1 MSNFSVEGL
10 PQPPL
15 NPLPYREK
23 LRALRSFHTGFEVL
37 RDSGGPVT
45 RLKLA
50 PRWLMPEVVLVTSPR
65 GGRDILGRS
74 SEYVEKATTH
84 REMQH
89 VLGENLFDLM
99 HDEWLPR
106 RRAVQPVF
114 TKKQVQTFAGDMA
127 QAAQSVVDGW
137 SEGSRI
143 DLDKECRRLTMRAL
157 GRAVLG
163 LDLDQRADEIDEPLR
178 TVLAYIADRAVS
190 PLRLPRWVPTPGRN
204 RARAAAA
211 TLRRLAEDVLKACRD
226 DPDLDAPLVRAL
238 MAAVD
243 PETGQGLTDAEI
255 RDELIVFIA
264 AGHDTTAT
272 ALTYALW
279 QLGRYPEMQENV
291 RAEAAELGDRALGPE
306 DIDHLG
312 YTVQVLREALRLC
325 PPAPGAARTAVRDIE
340 VDGYRVRAGTLLV
353 FGTYAVQRDP
363 TLWEWPQLF
372 DPQRFRPEAVK
383 TMDRWQYLPF
393 GAGARSCIGEHFAM
407 LEATLALA
415 TIVRG
420 TEIRSSDDVFPLAT
434 PFTMVAGA
442 PIWARVAWRRSFA
455 YGGGAGVRVGTCE
468 REPSL

>member
-1 MSNFSVEGL
+1 MGNISVGDL
-10 PQPPL
+10 PQAPL

-23 LRALRSFHTGFEVL
+23 LRALRSFNKGFEIL

-45 RLKLA
+45 RLKMA
-50 PRWLMPEVVLVTSPR
+50 PRWLMPEVVVATSPQ
-65 GGRDILGRS
+65 GAHDILGRS
-74 SEYVEKATTH
+74 SEYVDKATVH
-84 REMQH
+84 QEMQY
-89 VLGENLFDLM
+89 VLGGNLFDLM

-114 TKKQVQTFAGDMA
+114 TKKHVQSFAGDMA
-127 QAAQSVVDGW
+127 QAAQTVVDGW

-163 LDLDQRADEIDEPLR
+163 LDLDRRSDAVDDPLR
-178 TVLAYIADRAVS
+178 TVLIYIANRAAS
-190 PLRLPRWVPTPGRN
+190 PLRMPRWLPTPARN

-211 TLRRLAEDVLKACRD
+211 TLRTLAEDVLKACRE
-226 DPDLDAPLVRAL
+226 DPELDAPLVRAL
-238 MAAVD
+238 MAATD
-243 PETGQGLTDAEI
+243 PETGEGLTDAEI

-291 RAEAAELGDRALGPE
+291 RAEAAELGDRELGPD
-306 DIDHLG
+306 DITHLG

-325 PPAPGAARTAVRDIE
+325 PPAPGAARRAVRDIE
-340 VDGYRVRAGTLLV
+340 VDGYRVRAGTLLL

-363 TLWEWPQLF
+363 ALWEWPQLF
-372 DPQRFRPEAVK
+372 DPQRFRPEATK

-393 GAGARSCIGEHFAM
+393 GAGQRSCIGEHFAM

-415 TIVRG
+415 TIVRS
-420 TEIRSSDDVFPLAT
+420 TEIRSSEDVFPVAT

-442 PIWARVAWRRSFA
+442 PIWARVSWRRNFA
-455 YGGGAGVRVGTCE
+455 YGGGVALRHREAGR
-468 REPSL
+468 

>member
-1 MSNFSVEGL
+1 MGNIPVEDL
-10 PQPPL
+10 PQAPL
-15 NPLPYREK
+15 NPLSYRAK
-23 LRALRSFHTGFEVL
+23 LRALRSFNTGFEVL

-45 RLKLA
+45 RLKMA
-50 PRWLMPEVVLVTSPR
+50 PRWLMPEVVVATSPQ
-65 GGRDILGRS
+65 GGHDILGRS
-74 SEYVEKATTH
+74 SEYVDKATLH
-84 REMQH
+84 QEMQY
-89 VLGENLFDLM
+89 VLGGNLFDLM

-114 TKKQVQTFAGDMA
+114 TKKHVQTFARDMA

-143 DLDKECRRLTMRAL
+143 DLDKECRKLTMRAL

-163 LDLDQRADEIDEPLR
+163 VDLDRRSDAVDNPLR
-178 TVLAYIADRAVS
+178 TVLIYIANRAAS
-190 PLRLPRWVPTPGRN
+190 PVRTPRWLPTPARN

-211 TLRRLAEDVLKACRD
+211 TLRTLAEDVLKACRE
-226 DPDLDAPLVRAL
+226 DPEIDAPLVRAL
-238 MAAVD
+238 MAATD

-291 RAEAAELGDRALGPE
+291 RAEAAELGDRELGPA
-306 DIDHLG
+306 DVDQLG
-312 YTVQVLREALRLC
+312 YTVQVLHEALRLC
-325 PPAPGAARTAVRDIE
+325 PPAPGAARRAMRDIE
-340 VDGYRVRAGTLLV
+340 VDGYRVRAGTLLL

-363 TLWEWPQLF
+363 ALWEWPQLF
-372 DPQRFRPEAVK
+372 DPQRFRPEAAK
-383 TMDRWQYLPF
+383 AMDRWQYLPF
-393 GAGARSCIGEHFAM
+393 GAGQRSCIGEHFAM

-415 TIVRG
+415 TILRS
-420 TEIRSSDDVFPLAT
+420 TEIRSSDDVFPVAT

-442 PIWARVAWRRSFA
+442 PIWARVSWRRSFA
-455 YGGGAGVRVGTCE
+455 YGGGVGLRHREAGR
-468 REPSL
+468 

>member
-1 MSNFSVEGL
+1 MSNYSVGDL
-10 PQPPL
+10 PLAPL

-23 LRALRSFHTGFEVL
+23 LRALRTFNTGFEAL
-37 RDSGGPVT
+37 RDAGGPVT
-45 RLKLA
+45 RLRLA
-50 PRWLMPEVVLVTSPR
+50 PRWLMPEVVLATSPR
-65 GGRDILGRS
+65 GGRDILSRS
-74 SEYVEKATTH
+74 SEYVEKATVH

-89 VLGENLFDLM
+89 VLGGNLFDLM

-114 TKKQVQTFAGDMA
+114 TKKQVQTFAGEMA

-137 SEGSRI
+137 SEGATV

-163 LDLDQRADEIDEPLR
+163 LDLDQRADAIDDPLR
-178 TVLAYIADRAVS
+178 TVLTYIANRAAS
-190 PLRLPRWVPTPGRN
+190 PVRLPRWLPTPGRT
-204 RARAAAA
+204 RARAAAD
-211 TLRRLAEDVLKACRD
+211 TLRRLAEDVLRSCRE
-226 DPDLDAPLVRAL
+226 DPEVEAPLVRAL
-238 MAAVD
+238 MAATD
-243 PETGQGLTDAEI
+243 PETGAGLTDAEI

-291 RAEAAELGDRALGPE
+291 RAEAAELGDRELGPE
-306 DIDHLG
+306 DITHLG

-325 PPAPGAARTAVRDIE
+325 PPAPAAARTAVRDIE
-340 VDGYRVRAGTLLV
+340 VDGYRVRAGSLLL

-363 TLWEWPQLF
+363 ALWEWPQIF
-372 DPQRFRPEAVK
+372 DPQRFRPEAYK
-383 TMDRWQYLPF
+383 TLERWQYLPF
-393 GAGARSCIGEHFAM
+393 GAGPRSCIGDHFAM

-420 TEIRSSDDVFPLAT
+420 TEIRSTDDHFPVAT

-442 PIWARVAWRRSFA
+442 PIRARVSWRR
-455 YGGGAGVRVGTCE
+455 GGGVGVRCGLRDGVVW
-468 REPSL
+468 S